1 MTTVAAEEVPRE
13 RGWRLVVIAALC
25 VLLIPL
31 TPMLRVILPVEQ
43 TFVLVVPALA
53 AFACVG
59 FVMGGRLPLAL
70 LWSALAA
77 WVLWQFTV
85 MGATYALL
93 TAGWSLLLAAVFGVS
108 VLTRKDQP
116 AQSFLQ
122 YAVSAIALTLAVGGM
137 AVTAAPN
144 GISAVRQAIEVEV
157 GHRAETSLSGWKQMT
172 DKQEWRDFVA
182 ENPDAVTL
190 SQQVE
195 TQLQAAP
202 GVALTLFPAL
212 LALESLAALA
222 LAWALYHRIGRARLG
237 PPLAALRD
245 FRFNDQFIWGL
256 IAGLVM
262 LVVPGFASM
271 SAVGANLLVF
281 FGVMYALRG
290 FGIVVW
296 FLAPGRIMTVLLIG
310 FAVVFLS
317 VSGVLALGLGLGD
330 TWADWRSRVKPKT

>member
-1 MTTVAAEEVPRE
+1 MTPVAAEEVPRE
-13 RGWRLVVIAALC
+13 RGWRLVIIASLC

-43 TFVLVVPALA
+43 TLVLVVPALA

-85 MGATYALL
+85 IGATYALL
-93 TAGWSLLLAAVFGVS
+93 TAGWSLLVAAVFGGA
-108 VLTRKDQP
+108 VLTRKNQP

-122 YAVSAIALTLAVGGM
+122 YALSSIAVALAIGGM
-137 AVTAAPN
+137 AVSAVPN
-144 GISAVRQAIEVEV
+144 GIMAVRQAIEVEV
-157 GHRAETSLSGWKQMT
+157 GHRAESSLRGWKQMT

-182 ENPDAVTL
+182 DNPDAVTL

-212 LALESLAALA
+212 LALESLVALA

-237 PPLAALRD
+237 PPLVAIRD
-245 FRFNDQFIWGL
+245 FRFNDQCIWGL

-262 LVVPGFASM
+262 LVVPGFASL

>member
-13 RGWRLVVIAALC
+13 RGWRLVLIAALC

-53 AFACVG
+53 AFASVG

-77 WVLWQFTV
+77 WILWQFTAA
-85 MGATYALL
+85 GATYALL
-93 TAGWSLLLAAVFGVS
+93 TAGWSLLLAAVLGVS
-108 VLTRKDQP
+108 VLMRKDQP
-116 AQSFLQ
+116 VRSFFQ
-122 YAVSAIALTLAVGGM
+122 YAVSSIALTLAVGGM

-144 GISAVRQAIEVEV
+144 GIGAVQQAIEVEV
-157 GHRAETSLSGWKQMT
+157 GHRAESSLRGWKQMT
-172 DKQEWRDFVA
+172 DKQEWRDFVT
-182 ENPDAVTL
+182 ENPDALTL

-262 LVVPGFASM
+262 LVVPGFSSM

-281 FGVMYALRG
+281 FGVIYALRG

>member
-1 MTTVAAEEVPRE
+1 MTDVAAEETPRE
-13 RGWRLVVIAALC
+13 RGWRPVLIAALC

-43 TFVLVVPALA
+43 TFVLVAPALA
-53 AFACVG
+53 AYACVG
-59 FVMGGRLPLAL
+59 FVLGGRLPLAL

-77 WVLWQFTV
+77 WVLWQFTAA
-85 MGATYALL
+85 GATFPLL

-108 VLTRKDQP
+108 ALLRKNQP
-116 AQSFLQ
+116 AQSFFQ
-122 YAVSAIALTLAVGGM
+122 YALSAIALALVLGGVAVS
-137 AVTAAPN
+137 ATPN
-144 GISAVRQAIEVEV
+144 GVNAVRQAIEVEV
-157 GHRAETSLSGWKQMT
+157 GHRAEGSLNGWKQMT
-172 DKQEWRDFVA
+172 DKKEWRDFVA
-182 ENPDAVTL
+182 ENPDALTL

-195 TQLQAAP
+195 AQLQAAP

-245 FRFNDQFIWGL
+245 FRFNDQLIWGL

-262 LVVPGFASM
+262 LVVPGFS
-271 SAVGANLLVF
+271 SWSVVGANLLVF

-296 FLAPGRIMTVLLIG
+296 FIAPGRIMTVLLIG

>member
-77 WVLWQFTV
+77 WVLWQFTAA
-85 MGATYALL
+85 GATYALL

-108 VLTRKDQP
+108 VLMRKDQP
-116 AQSFLQ
+116 AQPFLQ
-122 YAVSAIALTLAVGGM
+122 YAVSSIALTLAVGGM
-137 AVTAAPN
+137 AVSASPN
-144 GISAVRQAIEVEV
+144 GIGAVRQAIEVEV

-172 DKQEWRDFVA
+172 EKQEWRDFVVD
-182 ENPDAVTL
+182 NPDAKTL

-202 GVALTLFPAL
+202 SVALTLFPAL

-237 PPLAALRD
+237 PPLAPLRD

-281 FGVMYALRG
+281 FGVIYALRG

>member
-1 MTTVAAEEVPRE
+1 MTAVAAEDIPRE
-13 RGWRLVVIAALC
+13 RGWRLAIIAALC

-53 AFACVG
+53 TFACVG

-77 WVLWQFTV
+77 WVLWQFTAA
-85 MGATYALL
+85 GATYALL

-108 VLTRKDQP
+108 VLMRKDQP
-116 AQSFLQ
+116 ARSFFQ
-122 YAVSAIALTLAVGGM
+122 FAVSSIALALAVGGM

-144 GISAVRQAIEVEV
+144 GIGAVQQAIEVEV
-157 GHRAETSLSGWKQMT
+157 GHRAETSLRGWRQMT

-182 ENPDAVTL
+182 GNPDALTL

-202 GVALTLFPAL
+202 SVALTLFPAL